1 MEDSWVTRRI
11 KQAEA
16 ALRAD
21 PNAVSPGVIREFASL
36 LANDLQN
43 RLKPEELKSVVSRL
57 AAANRR
63 AE

>member
-1 MEDSWVTRRI
+1 MDGDWVTQRI

-16 ALRAD
+16 ALQAE
-21 PNAVSPGVIREFASL
+21 PNAVSPGVIREFAAL
-36 LANDLQN
+36 LANDLQS
-43 RLKPEELKSVVSRL
+43 RLKPEELKTVVSRL